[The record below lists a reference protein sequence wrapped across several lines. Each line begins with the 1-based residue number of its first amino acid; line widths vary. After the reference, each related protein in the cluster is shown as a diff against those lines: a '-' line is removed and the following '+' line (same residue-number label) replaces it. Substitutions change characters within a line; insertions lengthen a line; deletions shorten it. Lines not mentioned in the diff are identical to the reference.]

1 MELRL
6 SDDSSERFIY
16 HETNIIHVIKM
27 VTKAANVGAKMQQDY
42 LDRLLNVVGRIDGRI
57 GNNQVLLETCRE
69 ETQLDMSIRSEL
81 GSSSA
86 KIGLHNAIETVRRE
100 SKKLGVQNRM
110 DALNG
115 VKDDLFKEFPEL
127 RVAYENMHAKG
138 NAEQS

>member
-1 MELRL
+1 
-6 SDDSSERFIY
+6 
-16 HETNIIHVIKM
+16 M
-27 VTKAANVGAKMQQDY
+27 VTKAANADAKVQQDY
-42 LDRLLNVVGRIDGRI
+42 LGRLLDVVGRIDDRI
-57 GNNQVLLETCRE
+57 GSNQVLLKTCGE
-69 ETQLDMSIRSEL
+69 ENQLDMGIRSEL

-86 KIGLHNAIETVRRE
+86 KIGLHNAIETVKRE
-100 SKKLGVQNRM
+100 SKKLGIQNRM